1 MTSFP
6 EVVSFDSCRQPRY
19 ACEASRGSQTGIP
32 SNSVER
38 SWGMDLNIVE
48 VGAKQ
53 QHFIS
58 NDFLEK
64 ILAFLIA
71 EKFTVGSLE
80 FGQIAEHLESESA
93 HEAYGGYI

>member
-1 MTSFP
+1 
-6 EVVSFDSCRQPRY
+6 
-19 ACEASRGSQTGIP
+19 
-32 SNSVER
+32 
-38 SWGMDLNIVE
+38 MDLDIVE
-48 VGAKQ
+48 GGAKQ

-80 FGQIAEHLESESA
+80 FGQIAERLESESA
-93 HEAYGGYI
+93 HEAYGGYVCGDVAILLGAQLITFGFK